1 MRISGPA
8 GVQLNSPRRPT
19 DDERLGDKFFRELT
33 QVGNH
38 PPMRAFRRARVVVGA
53 TVGLSGR
60 IGTSHGACAVTEGL
74 GHDVRVSS
82 CGGVV
87 AFFEQ
92 FLSEA
97 VRFRFS
103 ARPISMETESN
114 LVAAALSS
122 SFPTYRLPPTFV
134 VAFEPDR
141 SSHWTPRR
149 VRVFFPPDQ
158 TMFRRVT
165 AFVLLVAVTR
175 VAAQPDAQAA
185 APAPDPSSPVLVADK
200 EPPTV
205 TASVEDEPFEE
216 GDYDAFAPGPG
227 PAPND
232 TLNCSTIE
240 GITGNMPGVDLFYER
255 TCDLHALQ
263 QRDTRTTT

>member
-1 MRISGPA
+1 M
-8 GVQLNSPRRPT
+8 
-19 DDERLGDKFFRELT
+19 
-33 QVGNH
+33 
-38 PPMRAFRRARVVVGA
+38 
-53 TVGLSGR
+53 
-60 IGTSHGACAVTEGL
+60 
-74 GHDVRVSS
+74 
-82 CGGVV
+82 
-87 AFFEQ
+87 
-92 FLSEA
+92 FL
-97 VRFRFS
+97 
-103 ARPISMETESN
+103 
-114 LVAAALSS
+114 
-122 SFPTYRLPPTFV
+122 
-134 VAFEPDR
+134 
-141 SSHWTPRR
+141 
-149 VRVFFPPDQ
+149 
-158 TMFRRVT
+158 RVT

-232 TLNCSTIE
+232 PLTCPTIE